1 MVVLET
7 NLTKED
13 LIGMQFVIKY
23 DESMLEFKEVI
34 FDAGNEITNF
44 ATPKNERV
52 FFGSIDTEGKQFVKT
67 GKPYKLIFKPKVNIT
82 NTSGLIYFNVADAVK
97 ANGQKVILKI
107 Q

>member
-1 MVVLET
+1 M
-7 NLTKED
+7 
-13 LIGMQFVIKY
+13 
-23 DESMLEFKEVI
+23 
-34 FDAGNEITNF
+34 TNF

-67 GKPYKLIFKPKVNIT
+67 GKPYKLIFEPKVNIT

-97 ANGQKVILKI
+97 ADGKKVILKI

>member
-1 MVVLET
+1 MWSVISSQSVLQLLHVY
-7 NLTKED
+7 LTIFF
-13 LIGMQFVIKY
+13 LI
-23 DESMLEFKEVI
+23 
-34 FDAGNEITNF
+34 
-44 ATPKNERV
+44 
-52 FFGSIDTEGKQFVKT
+52 FGSIDTEGKQFIKT